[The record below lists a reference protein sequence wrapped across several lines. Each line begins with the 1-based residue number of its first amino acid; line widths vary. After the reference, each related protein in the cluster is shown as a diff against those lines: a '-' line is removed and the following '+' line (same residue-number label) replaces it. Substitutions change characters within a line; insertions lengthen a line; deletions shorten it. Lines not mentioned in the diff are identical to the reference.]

1 MARRCPGPW
10 RRAMIGGDRESRR
23 TAECRRGGGRNAM
36 AGAPKPR
43 EPTPRPAAGALS
55 LRIDLPQGRIGPGKI
70 DLLEAIDREGS
81 ISAAGRALGMSYK
94 RAWDL
99 VDALNKLIGE
109 PAVAATTG
117 GYRGGGAMLTDAGR
131 NLVADY
137 RAIERAA
144 HRAAERRLAALVRR
158 TRG

>member
-1 MARRCPGPW
+1 MTRQAPLAPT
-10 RRAMIGGDRESRR
+10 D
-23 TAECRRGGGRNAM
+23 
-36 AGAPKPR
+36 AGV
-43 EPTPRPAAGALS
+43 LS

-70 DLLEAIDREGS
+70 TLLEAIDREGS

-99 VDALNKLIGE
+99 VDALNKLLGV
-109 PAVAATTG
+109 AVVEASTG
-117 GYRGGGAMLTDAGR
+117 GYRGGGATLTDAGR

-144 HRAAERRLAALVRR
+144 QRAAEPRLLALVRR
-158 TRG
+158 ATG

>member
-1 MARRCPGPW
+1 MRRQASLAR
-10 RRAMIGGDRESRR
+10 
-23 TAECRRGGGRNAM
+23 
-36 AGAPKPR
+36 AG
-43 EPTPRPAAGALS
+43 TGQLS

-109 PAVAATTG
+109 PVVAASTG
-117 GYRGGGAMLTDAGR
+117 GHRGGGATLTDAGR
-131 NLVADY
+131 GLVSDY

-144 HRAAERRLAALVRR
+144 HRAAGPRLAALLRR